1 MSKPDAKTLKEELR
15 ALRKAQMKPVSRMR
29 VADIS
34 AEIERLKVGR
44 EETPPG
50 ASISSAPTK
59 VSKSAVESI
68 KAAKA
73 SEFPIEPSAAAP
85 KSKKMP
91 AKEKVP
97 VAKAKPAPLGASKKK
112 SKMDRLLE
120 MMSDTD
126 DE

>member
-1 MSKPDAKTLKEELR
+1 MDRRDAKTLKEELR

-34 AEIERLKVGR
+34 AEIERLRVGR

-73 SEFPIEPSAAAP
+73 SEFPVEPSAAAP

-97 VAKAKPAPLGASKKK
+97 VAKVKPAPTGAPKKK

>member
-1 MSKPDAKTLKEELR
+1 MAKPDSKTLKEELR

-50 ASISSAPTK
+50 ASISSAPTR

-73 SEFPIEPSAAAP
+73 AEFPVEPEKAAP
-85 KSKKMP
+85 KSKKLS

-97 VAKAKPAPLGASKKK
+97 VAKVKPAPLGAPKKK